1 MDEKQIKSKLIEIY
15 KTVKITNNKTN
26 LEKLSIL
33 TLIEY
38 IKSSIDIIINIQVE
52 EKFNEL
58 KLKSNKNHF
67 TDYELLLRKEEKSIR
82 DHISLEHQ
90 LKLHCDSLEE
100 KIEEL
105 QKEKDKLK
113 LYLDKL
119 HKEVIR
125 LGNENN
131 LLKQK
136 IKQINVKTNPSTINN
151 SNNPS
156 RTSSCFKEE
165 KIPILKVKIKEKLN
179 IYKKILDNKIR
190 DMTRNKSIINKTFK
204 DSISLLS
211 KDKTLE
217 DNNINNFKSI
227 ERIKKYSYR
236 NNSYDN
242 NIDTKLYL
250 KKKLLTNKLFRKK
263 KNNSNVNIKQFIFNN
278 TTYRKFNKTK
288 I

>member
-119 HKEVIR
+119 HKEVIK

-151 SNNPS
+151 SHNPS
-156 RTSSCFKEE
+156 RTSSCIKEE

-211 KDKTLE
+211 KDKTLD

-242 NIDTKLYL
+242 NIDTKMYL
-250 KKKLLTNKLFRKK
+250 RKKLLTNKLFRKK

>member
-1 MDEKQIKSKLIEIY
+1 MDEKKIKSKLIEIY

-38 IKSSIDIIINIQVE
+38 IKSSLDIIINLQVE

-67 TDYELLLRKEEKSIR
+67 NDFELLLRKEEKSIR
-82 DHISLEHQ
+82 AHISLEHQ

-136 IKQINVKTNPSTINN
+136 IKQINIKTNPSTINS

-156 RTSSCFKEE
+156 RTSSCIKEE

-190 DMTRNKSIINKTFK
+190 DMTRNKNINKTFK
-204 DSISLLS
+204 DSISLYS
-211 KDKTLE
+211 KDKTL
-217 DNNINNFKSI
+217 DDNINNNYKNI

-242 NIDTKLYL
+242 NIDTKMFL
-250 KKKLLTNKLFRKK
+250 KKKLLSNKLLRKK

-278 TTYRKFNKTK
+278 TTYRKFSKTK

>member
-136 IKQINVKTNPSTINN
+136 IKQINVKTNTSTINN
-151 SNNPS
+151 
-156 RTSSCFKEE
+156 
-165 KIPILKVKIKEKLN
+165 
-179 IYKKILDNKIR
+179 
-190 DMTRNKSIINKTFK
+190 RNKNFINKTFK

-242 NIDTKLYL
+242 NIDTKMYL
-250 KKKLLTNKLFRKK
+250 RKKLLTNKLFRKK

>member
-15 KTVKITNNKTN
+15 KIVKITNNKSN

-38 IKSSIDIIINIQVE
+38 IKSSIDIIINLQVE
-52 EKFNEL
+52 EKFKEL
-58 KLKSNKNHF
+58 KLNSNKNHF
-67 TDYELLLRKEEKSIR
+67 NDIELLLRKEEKSIR
-82 DHISLEHQ
+82 AHISLEHQ

-113 LYLDKL
+113 SYLDKL

-136 IKQINVKTNPSTINN
+136 IKQIKTNPSTIHS

-156 RTSSCFKEE
+156 RTSSCIKEE

-179 IYKKILDNKIR
+179 IYKKILDSKIR
-190 DMTRNKSIINKTFK
+190 DMTRNKNSIINKTFK

-211 KDKTLE
+211 KDKTLD
-217 DNNINNFKSI
+217 DNFVNNNFNEK
-227 ERIKKYSYR
+227 IKKYSYR

-242 NIDTKLYL
+242 NIDTKMFL
-250 KKKLLTNKLFRKK
+250 KKKLLSNKLFRKK